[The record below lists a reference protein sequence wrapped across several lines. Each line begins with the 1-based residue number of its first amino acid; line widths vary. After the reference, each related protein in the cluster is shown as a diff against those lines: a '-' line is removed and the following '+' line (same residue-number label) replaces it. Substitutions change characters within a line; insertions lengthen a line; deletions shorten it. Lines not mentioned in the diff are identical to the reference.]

1 MLSLLIPGA
10 LLIGLTAASQQLFLD
25 GKALPKGFIYGCATS
40 AYQIEGA
47 WNIDGKTP
55 SIWDAFLHNKS
66 TNDVTYGATG
76 DVADDFYHTYRTD
89 LPLFRSALG
98 VGTYDFTIAWTRIMP
113 SGRGPLNKKGVDFYR
128 NVIRASKAS
137 GMSNICVRPLK
148 RRVSESASRL
158 MSNSSQTLYHWDL
171 PQSLQAE
178 YGGWLSRKI
187 VDDFRGYAREVFKAL
202 GDECSHWVTM
212 NEPRTFCTEGFG
224 PDPDNAP
231 GVVST
236 YKEQYTCM
244 HYALLAHAA
253 AVDEFR
259 RGGYKGKI
267 GIKIDGGVTLP
278 LNPASAADREAAA
291 RTMDF
296 EVGRDVAPLYTGDY
310 PATVLN
316 TGALPLRFTA
326 AEKQMLKGS
335 VDFLGLDFYSSQ
347 WATGAPNCTPASDS
361 YPECT
366 TTYQQ
371 NPHTGLDIGRPTA
384 SNWNFDAP
392 HTTIY
397 EGIKYIADTYN
408 ATNILISETGMGV
421 LNETNLPL
429 AQVLEDVDR
438 IAWYRGVL
446 VAMKQAL
453 DEGLPLAGFIPWSC
467 IDNFE
472 WADGY
477 NVRFGL
483 INIAYDTSGKGSQ
496 QRNPKLS
503 AAYLRGVLTKGNP
516 INPYNFV

>member
-10 LLIGLTAASQQLFLD
+10 LLGLAAASQQLFLD

-137 GMSNICVRPLK
+137 GMSNIC
-148 RRVSESASRL
+148 
-158 MSNSSQTLYHWDL
+158 TLYHWDL

-224 PDPDNAP
+224 PEPDSAP

-253 AVDEFR
+253 AVDDRTSF
-259 RGGYKGKI
+259 KGKI

-316 TGALPLRFTA
+316 SGALPLRFTA
-326 AEKQMLKGS
+326 AEKHMLK
-335 VDFLGLDFYSSQ
+335 GLDFYTSQ

-371 NPHTGLDIGRPTA
+371 NPRTGIDIGRPTA
-384 SNWNFDAP
+384 SDWNFDAP
-392 HTTIY
+392 HATIY
-397 EGIKYIADTYN
+397 GGIKYIADTYN

-421 LNETNLPL
+421 LNETSLPL
-429 AQVLEDVDR
+429 AQMLEDVDR

-453 DEGLPLAGFIPWSC
+453 DEGLPLTGFIPWSC

-472 WADGY
+472 WSNGY

-483 INIAYDTSGKGSQ
+483 INIAYDASGKGSQ

>member
-1 MLSLLIPGA
+1 MLSLFILGA
-10 LLIGLTAASQQLFLD
+10 VAGVTASQQLFLD
-25 GKALPKGFIYGCATS
+25 GQSLPQDFIYGCATS

-47 WNIDGKTP
+47 WNLDGKSP
-55 SIWDAFLHNKS
+55 SIWDHFLHNKS
-66 TNDVTYGATG
+66 TNDATYGANG
-76 DVADDFYHTYRTD
+76 DVADDFYHTYAQD
-89 LPLFRSALG
+89 LPLFRKALG

-113 SGRGPLNKKGVDFYR
+113 SGRGALNAKGLAFYQ
-128 NVIRASKAS
+128 NIIRSSNAS
-137 GMSNICVRPLK
+137 GMNNIC
-148 RRVSESASRL
+148 
-158 MSNSSQTLYHWDL
+158 TLYHWDL
-171 PQSLQAE
+171 PQSLQDE
-178 YGGWLSRKI
+178 YGGWLNHKI
-187 VDDFRGYAREVFKAL
+187 VDDFRAYARAVFQAL
-202 GDECSHWVTM
+202 GNNCSHWVTM

-224 PDPDNAP
+224 PDPVSAP
-231 GVVST
+231 GVVSS

-267 GIKIDGGVTLP
+267 GIKVDGGVSLP
-278 LNPASAADREAAA
+278 LNATSPADQKAAA

-310 PATVLN
+310 PPSVLAS
-316 TGALPLRFTA
+316 GALPLQFTA
-326 AEKQMLKGS
+326 AEKQLLKGS
-335 VDFLGLDFYSSQ
+335 VDFIGLDFYTSQ
-347 WATGAPNCTPASDS
+347 WVTPTAHCTASSDS

-366 TTYQQ
+366 DSYQQ
-371 NPHTGLDIGRPTA
+371 DPRTGLDIGRPTA
-384 SNWNFDAP
+384 SDWNFDVP
-392 HTTIY
+392 HVTIY
-397 EGIKYIADTYN
+397 GGIKYMAETYN

-453 DEGLPLAGFIPWSC
+453 DEGLPLTGFIPWSC
-467 IDNFE
+467 LDNFE
-472 WADGY
+472 WSSGY

-483 INIAYDTSGKGSQ
+483 INIAYDAAGQGSQ

-503 AAYLRGVLTKGNP
+503 GAYLRGVLTHGNP